1 MVRISFFSTLK
12 SFAEILNVDTP
23 EIDKIAT
30 WGQKFLEKEYIVDG
44 KLKGKD
50 INELTIPQ
58 NMGINTKEELINY
71 YKGL

>member
-1 MVRISFFSTLK
+1 M
-12 SFAEILNVDTP
+12 
-23 EIDKIAT
+23 
-30 WGQKFLEKEYIVDG
+30 GQKFLEKEYIVDG